1 MITRETMSQRFSP
14 SMVCADC
21 RTPIVAEQLTCP
33 KCGWSARKG
42 SHFVE
47 WLSSKDRSSA
57 DFADYVLT
65 YDTLADR
72 FLTRSHEAMSYVE
85 SLAAGC
91 VTQLPPLLGKAV
103 CDVGSGRGYF
113 IKHALAAGAASV
125 TAVDVASPAL
135 ATVTEEHSVDGYLA
149 NAENLPFDRSFDVL
163 VATDIVEHVLNVP
176 NFLVSAN
183 WALKDDGILLVR
195 VPYLEDM
202 MGYSNFF
209 GLPMH
214 FTHLRTYD
222 RTLLVHDLET
232 AGYKIEKIYFDGFRA
247 DYPARFWNRFPSF
260 KARLQKWLEGR
271 YGLDNVKGLPE
282 WLARLLMKPIEIGA
296 VARKIKH
303 IEPIRYHDD
312 LREFHD
318 QRKAKS
324 TQGAGS

>member
-1 MITRETMSQRFSP
+1 
-14 SMVCADC
+14 MVCADC
-21 RTPIVAEQLTCP
+21 RTVLEADAMVCP
-33 KCGWSARKG
+33 KCGWMARQG

-47 WLSSKDRSSA
+47 WLSSKDRNSA

-72 FLTRSHEAMSYVE
+72 FLTRSHEAMSYVD

-91 VTQLPPLLGKAV
+91 VAQLPPLRGKAI
-103 CDVGSGRGYF
+103 CDVGSGRGFF

-135 ATVTEEHSVDGYLA
+135 ATVVAEHGVKGYLA
-149 NAENLPFDRSFDVL
+149 NAENLPFDRCFDIL

-183 WALKDDGILLVR
+183 WALKDKGLLLVR

-247 DYPARFWNRFPSF
+247 DYPARFWKHFPGLRD
-260 KARLQKWLEGR
+260 RLQKWLQTR
-271 YGLDNVKGLPE
+271 YGLDNVKGMPE
-282 WLARLLMKPIEIGA
+282 LLARLLMKPIEIGA
-296 VARKIKH
+296 IARKVKH

-318 QRKAKS
+318 QRKARS
-324 TQGAGS
+324 APEARS